1 LANDEGEQEMMTL
14 TTLALMA
21 AGPIERIGEPT
32 LNGRQ
37 LPFSEAVRA
46 GDTLY
51 LSGKLAIGPD
61 GKPPAGIEAQTR
73 MTMDSIA
80 ATLTKSGS
88 NWGEVVKCTVM
99 LEDMKDWPAF
109 NTVYMTYFKPGQM
122 PARSAFGADGLAL
135 GALVEVECIA
145 YSPRKKK

>member
-1 LANDEGEQEMMTL
+1 MIGYM
-14 TTLALMA
+14 LALAA
-21 AGPIERIGEPT
+21 AGPIERIGEASI
-32 LNGRQ
+32 NGRP

-51 LSGKLAIGPD
+51 LSGKLAIGAD

-80 ATLTKSGS
+80 ATLKKSGS

-99 LEDMKDWPAF
+99 LEDMKDWPAM
-109 NTVYMTYFKPGQM
+109 NAVYITYFKPGQM

-135 GALVEVECIA
+135 GALVEIECIA